1 MKKMKFNYHNIAS
14 IEFYGDCSDI
24 SAEKNEEIM
33 SQCTIGNKK
42 EIHKLLEKFGYLSV
56 GFIDIIS
63 LKKFWNPYKYYKSKD
78 WIVVIHSSIDHF
90 FKITYEEKK

>member
-24 SAEKNEEIM
+24 SAKKNEEIM
-33 SQCTIGNKK
+33 KQCTTGNKK
-42 EIHKLLEKFGYLSV
+42 EIHKLLEAFGYLSV
-56 GFIDIIS
+56 GIIDINS
-63 LKKFWNPYKYYKSKD
+63 LEKFWNPYKYYKSKD
-78 WIVVIHSSIDHF
+78 WIVVIHSSIEHF